1 MTHVMVVGEGQTEET
16 FVGSVLAPV
25 LGEREVFLF
34 PRLIPT
40 SKHGRGG
47 ALSGGRV
54 VPYLVK
60 TLNER
65 ADTFVTTFFD
75 LYGLPSDFPGAEPSR
90 AVPDPLQRAAAVERG
105 LEEAVLA
112 QVGCRPER
120 FIAHVQP
127 YEFEALLFSDTERL
141 VSREPSWRKFAGP
154 LRHARESA
162 LSPEHINDGPDTHP
176 SKRLAAL
183 RPAYQK
189 TLDGPAVLEAIGL
202 DRIRQECHHFG
213 AWLSRMEAL
222 RPF

>member
-1 MTHVMVVGEGQTEET
+1 MTHVVVVGEGQTEET

-54 VPYLVK
+54 VPYLAK
-60 TLNER
+60 TLRER

-75 LYGLPSDFPGAEPSR
+75 LYALPSDFPGVEPGR
-90 AVPDPLQRAAAVERG
+90 TVPDPLQRTAVVERE
-105 LEEAVLA
+105 LERAVLS
-112 QVGCRPER
+112 QVECRPER
-120 FIAHVQP
+120 FIAHIQP

-141 VSREPSWRKFAGP
+141 VGRDPGWRAFAGP
-154 LRHARESA
+154 LRQARESA
-162 LSPEHINDGPDTHP
+162 ASPEHINDGPDTHP
-176 SKRLAAL
+176 SKRLAVL

-202 DRIRQECHHFG
+202 DRIRHECRHFG
-213 AWLSRMEAL
+213 AWLSRVEAL
-222 RPF
+222 RPL